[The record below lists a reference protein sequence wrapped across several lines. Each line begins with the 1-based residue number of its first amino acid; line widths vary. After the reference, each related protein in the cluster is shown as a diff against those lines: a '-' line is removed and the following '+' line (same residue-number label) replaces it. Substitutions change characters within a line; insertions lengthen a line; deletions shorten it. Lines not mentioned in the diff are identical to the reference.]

1 MDFDT
6 WNMFWSLSFGLLAS
20 FIFTGN
26 LLTIVIFSTRRLR
39 NRSHFLLMSLATADL
54 LVGLLSIPV
63 YITFHVHYT
72 TRFFIVVFDCIDM
85 FSGLASIFTVTLISL
100 ERMHAISWPLRH
112 RSLSN
117 RIYVAGIALP
127 WILAAMVTS
136 TRLLLHFSI
145 ITRCH
150 FVILIIISLSSP
162 LTITICCYRSIW
174 KNIKS
179 RLPNPHRTGSDEKLI
194 KTLMQLTVCFLV
206 TRLPF
211 EVLVV
216 FLNLCVSCRQL
227 PMVAVYIIKFLHYS
241 NSVVNFIVYPLRI
254 NEFKETL
261 VNLFPWKRGEQ
272 MSQFSSGIT
281 VLSMTTLTG
290 TFHSLSFDPTEETSQ
305 L

>member
-20 FIFTGN
+20 FIFAGN

-85 FSGLASIFTVTLISL
+85 FSGLASIFTVTLIFL

-117 RIYVAGIALP
+117 RVYVAGIALP

-136 TRLLLHFSI
+136 TRLLLH
-145 ITRCH
+145 RCH

-179 RLPNPHRTGSDEKLI
+179 RLLNPHRTGSDEKLI
-194 KTLMQLTVCFLV
+194 KTLMLLTVCFLV
-206 TRLPF
+206 TWLPF

-227 PMVAVYIIKFLHYS
+227 PMVAVYIIKFLRYS

-254 NEFKETL
+254 NEFKEAL

>member
-1 MDFDT
+1 
-6 WNMFWSLSFGLLAS
+6 
-20 FIFTGN
+20 
-26 LLTIVIFSTRRLR
+26 
-39 NRSHFLLMSLATADL
+39 
-54 LVGLLSIPV
+54 
-63 YITFHVHYT
+63 
-72 TRFFIVVFDCIDM
+72 
-85 FSGLASIFTVTLISL
+85 
-100 ERMHAISWPLRH
+100 MHAISWPLRH

-127 WILAAMVTS
+127 WILAAVVTS

-179 RLPNPHRTGSDEKLI
+179 RLLNPHRTGSDEKLI
-194 KTLMQLTVCFLV
+194 KTLMLLTECFLV
-206 TRLPF
+206 TWLPF

-241 NSVVNFIVYPLRI
+241 NSVVNFIAYPLRI

-261 VNLFPWKRGEQ
+261 VNLFPCKRGEQ

>member
-1 MDFDT
+1 MEHV
-6 WNMFWSLSFGLLAS
+6 LEP
-20 FIFTGN
+20 FIRFTG
-26 LLTIVIFSTRRLR
+26 LFHLYWKLADHRHIFHAQTSQPST
-39 NRSHFLLMSLATADL
+39 L
-54 LVGLLSIPV
+54 LVDELGHS
-63 YITFHVHYT
+63 
-72 TRFFIVVFDCIDM
+72 RFAGRTIIHSSLHNVSRPLHFIVVFDCMDM

-100 ERMHAISWPLRH
+100 ERMHAISWPLCH

-150 FVILIIISLSSP
+150 FVILLIISLSSP

-179 RLPNPHRTGSDEKLI
+179 RPPNPHRTGSDEKLI
-194 KTLMQLTVCFLV
+194 KTLMLLTVCFLV
-206 TRLPF
+206 TWLPF

-216 FLNLCVSCRQL
+216 FLNFCVSCRQL

-272 MSQFSSGIT
+272 MSQFSRGIT
-281 VLSMTTLTG
+281 VLSKTTFTG
-290 TFHSLSFDPTEETSQ
+290 PFHSSLTSFDPTEETSQ